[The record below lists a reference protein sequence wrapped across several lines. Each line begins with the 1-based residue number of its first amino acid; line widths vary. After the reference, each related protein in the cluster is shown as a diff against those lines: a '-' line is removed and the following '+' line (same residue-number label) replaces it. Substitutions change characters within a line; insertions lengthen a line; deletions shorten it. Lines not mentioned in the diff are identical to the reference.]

1 MSLFLRAALLLV
13 GMLFFAIGTGFL
25 VAPVRLGEAIGI
37 AAEGTQGLSS
47 MRADFTAFFWVGGGS
62 MALGGLRGHAGLLRV
77 AAALVGIALAARV
90 ISLLVDGT
98 YPAAFQPMVIEAVTL
113 ALALAGAR
121 HFGKNG

>member
-1 MSLFLRAALLLV
+1 MDRSFLEAFGL
-13 GMLFFAIGTGFL
+13 T
-25 VAPVRLGEAIGI
+25 VAVC
-37 AAEGTQGLSS
+37 
-47 MRADFTAFFWVGGGS
+47 VVY
-62 MALGGLRGHAGLLRV
+62 AGLLRV